1 MNKLLNKIKKRV
13 IDNSGFA
20 CFFKEKI
27 RVISEI
33 EMLFILEEE
42 FAKYVSGT
50 NAGNGDWIP
59 ETKKV
64 PGHTNNVTVTA
75 RNHKGELEVA
85 VGWYED
91 WNDRWRVCFNDDYEF
106 KCAEVIAWKESS
118 DEPYQ
123 PGRCVPE

>member
-42 FAKYVSGT
+42 FAKH
-50 NAGNGDWIP
+50 NNGWIP
-59 ETKKV
+59 VTERL
-64 PGHTNNVTVTA
+64 PENNNNVRVTVTKCGKPA
-75 RNHKGELEVA
+75 VA
-85 VGWYED
+85 IGWYNHDKEKWKVCLCHED
-91 WNDRWRVCFNDDYEF
+91 EF
-106 KCAEVIAWKESS
+106 LYQYSSLVVAWKENN

-123 PGRCVPE
+123 PEGGVPG

>member
-1 MNKLLNKIKKRV
+1 MKKLLDGIKKRIALEAGEASV
-13 IDNSGFA
+13 YREN
-20 CFFKEKI
+20 I
-27 RVISEI
+27 RVISEK
-33 EMLFILEEE
+33 ELKLILEEE

-91 WNDRWRVCFNDDYEF
+91 WNDRWRVCFNDNYEF
-106 KCAEVIAWKESS
+106 TCAEVIAWKESS